1 MTDNKFEDFDSD
13 ALDENIQEPAQQAAN
28 AAAPVQPTSAVSA
41 GPDASAVPPPAQP
54 APAAQQTPPPGQTQA
69 PVNHSLPPAADKKK
83 RKSKTFLET
92 EEPEILWK
100 DRKRYLG
107 MPISFTRYEVD
118 ETRFTSRIGF
128 FSTVTNETLL
138 YRIMDLKLSRTLGQK
153 IFGVGTITLF
163 TADKSH
169 STFELKNI
177 KKAEKVRRYL
187 SNLVEKEREKRRIT
201 GRELF
206 GVAGDGG
213 YDMPDLDGDGYPG

>member
-41 GPDASAVPPPAQP
+41 GPDASAVP
-54 APAAQQTPPPGQTQA
+54 
-69 PVNHSLPPAADKKK
+69 PPAADKKK

-206 GVAGDGG
+206 GVAGDGD

>member
-1 MTDNKFEDFDSD
+1 
-13 ALDENIQEPAQQAAN
+13 
-28 AAAPVQPTSAVSA
+28 
-41 GPDASAVPPPAQP
+41 
-54 APAAQQTPPPGQTQA
+54 
-69 PVNHSLPPAADKKK
+69 
-83 RKSKTFLET
+83 
-92 EEPEILWK
+92 
-100 DRKRYLG
+100 

-177 KKAEKVRRYL
+177 KKAEKVYVAILATLLRRNVRNAGSRGVNSSALPATAVMICLILMEMDTPVNDPAAL
-187 SNLVEKEREKRRIT
+187 SS
-201 GRELF
+201 
-206 GVAGDGG
+206 
-213 YDMPDLDGDGYPG
+213 

>member
-41 GPDASAVPPPAQP
+41 GPDASAVP
-54 APAAQQTPPPGQTQA
+54 
-69 PVNHSLPPAADKKK
+69 PPAADKKK

>member
-1 MTDNKFEDFDSD
+1 MRWTKQDS
-13 ALDENIQEPAQQAAN
+13 PAES
-28 AAAPVQPTSAVSA
+28 VFS
-41 GPDASAVPPPAQP
+41 
-54 APAAQQTPPPGQTQA
+54 
-69 PVNHSLPPAADKKK
+69 
-83 RKSKTFLET
+83 
-92 EEPEILWK
+92 
-100 DRKRYLG
+100 
-107 MPISFTRYEVD
+107 
-118 ETRFTSRIGF
+118 
-128 FSTVTNETLL
+128 STVTNETLL

-177 KKAEKVRRYL
+177 KKADKVRRYL